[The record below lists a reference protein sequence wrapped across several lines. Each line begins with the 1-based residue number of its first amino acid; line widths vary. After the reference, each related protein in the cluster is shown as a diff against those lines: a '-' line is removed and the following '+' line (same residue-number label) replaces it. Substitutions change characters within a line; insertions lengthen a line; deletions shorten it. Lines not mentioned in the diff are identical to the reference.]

1 MTIAIKPTASGSTIE
16 QNGSTILTVDGS
28 GNIAIA
34 NDLTVTGS
42 SPLPTGPA
50 FSATSSANTSAS
62 SGVLTK
68 LVLDTEQFD
77 TNSNF
82 DNTTNYRF
90 TPTVAGYYQING
102 IVITPSNA
110 DSTTIVIYKNGSNY
124 VSTVAFHAT
133 IGVTNRYN
141 ISVLLYL
148 NGSTD
153 YIELYAAQY
162 GGTVLV
168 AGATMNGSL
177 VRAA

>member
-1 MTIAIKPTASGSTIE
+1 MSVTINGDTGIDKITDGSVVAADIGAGEVTQAKLASG
-16 QNGSTILTVDGS
+16 
-28 GNIAIA
+28 
-34 NDLTVTGS
+34 VTG
-42 SPLPTGPA
+42 TGPA
-50 FSATSSANTSAS
+50 FSATASANTSAT